1 MNVGT
6 LCKRRPVTALPS
18 TSLSEVA
25 RLMRDEHVGAVIV
38 VRGEPSGRQVCGI
51 VTDRDIVHAQLRRTA
66 DLSSISAEEAITR
79 NPLVLGE
86 DETVDGAIAHLRARA
101 VRRAPVIA
109 ADGALTG
116 LISTDDLLVHL
127 ASKLIGT
134 AGIVAQQIRNA
145 PADRS
150 DHTTRE

>member
-1 MNVGT
+1 MNVGA
-6 LCKRRPVTALPS
+6 LCKRGPVTALASAP
-18 TSLSEVA
+18 LSEVA

-38 VRGEPSGRQVCGI
+38 VRGERSRPQVCGI
-51 VTDRDIVHAQLRRTA
+51 ITDRDIVHAQLRRTA
-66 DLSSISAEEAITR
+66 DLSSLSAEEAMTR

-86 DETVDGAIAHLRARA
+86 DESIDGAIAHLRARA
-101 VRRAPVIA
+101 VRRAPVVSM
-109 ADGALTG
+109 DGTLTG